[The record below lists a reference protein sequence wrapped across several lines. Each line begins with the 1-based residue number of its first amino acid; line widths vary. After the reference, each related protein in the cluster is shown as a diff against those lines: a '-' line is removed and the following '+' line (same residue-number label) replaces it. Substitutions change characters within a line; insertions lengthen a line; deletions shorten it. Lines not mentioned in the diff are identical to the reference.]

1 MELVQF
7 PLSHPGDTLVF
18 PAELTPEDSFGLLVT
33 ERPNHDSRILLHH
46 VKRNTG
52 ALVFHQDSSPS
63 LERCQSLF
71 ALAPSI
77 ESAST
82 TLSMNRSV
90 VLRPRTGR

>member
-7 PLSHPGDTLVF
+7 PLSHPCDTLVF

-52 ALVFHQDSSPS
+52 G
-63 LERCQSLF
+63 C
-71 ALAPSI
+71 ALAPGGANGRGPDADLRAVI
-77 ESAST
+77 SAFA
-82 TLSMNRSV
+82 
-90 VLRPRTGR
+90 GI

>member
-52 ALVFHQDSSPS
+52 V
-63 LERCQSLF
+63 C
-71 ALAPSI
+71 ALAP
-77 ESAST
+77 
-82 TLSMNRSV
+82 
-90 VLRPRTGR
+90 GG